1 MQEQTPTSN
10 RPRVSWETR
19 IALLEQRQDHQEER
33 QDQQELNMVD
43 LAKKVD
49 DRFDKLEAHV
59 VELKNKNPIMDFIK
73 EKWQIVTF
81 LGILLFGQPSAEA
94 LKIIAKVLGL
104 GTVG

>member
-19 IALLEQRQDHQEER
+19 IALLEQRQDHQEKR

-73 EKWQIVTF
+73 EKNA
-81 LGILLFGQPSAEA
+81 IL
-94 LKIIAKVLGL
+94 
-104 GTVG
+104 